1 MLELAGWYN
10 IEYVLRKKLARI
22 GFAIQ
27 RCVDGLG
34 GKIQAMGQFRTQKS
48 GGNWLI
54 AAAIAIVWLGTSG
67 LSVQGQE
74 SPSRVLELQPGLELT
89 LLAEHPDLVTPTG
102 IGVDSVGNLWV
113 VACHTHFRPEGYVG
127 PEHDEVWIFDST
139 GKNRRLFYN
148 RTKTTMQLLL
158 EGSAAGPSNFEEASG
173 WVYLAQRDRILRV
186 RDTDGDGV
194 GDQEETIA
202 ALDTV
207 ADYPHNGLSGM
218 AWHTDG
224 GLIFSLGENFGKD
237 WVLRGADGRELR
249 GRGEGG
255 VFHCARDGKGLR
267 RIAQGFW
274 NPFGLWMRQDGV
286 LFAAENDP
294 GSRPPCRLLHVVE
307 GGDYGFQYVYGSA
320 SVHPFVCWNG
330 ELRGTLGM
338 IHPCGEGPCA
348 VVGLGGGVMVPSWSN
363 HCIDYF
369 PLHWKGATLQSQ
381 RIELLRGSDLFRP
394 VAMVAGLPRK
404 GDRGIDF
411 YFTDWVSPSYEL
423 HGMGRLWKLRIDPE
437 QATWM
442 QPQVEPKTPQAL
454 QADAWLGR
462 ENGGGSQ
469 EQREE
474 LFRAIE
480 GSDPFLAHA
489 AIVALGR
496 EAKGWE
502 LGQVQALPLGRR
514 LATLVALRKSDFEN
528 PKWVQGL
535 WSDRDIE
542 IRFECLRWVSDG
554 VFKECLPQVESMLT
568 DAGLEY
574 RLFEAAL
581 AAYNTLQGKASA
593 GVTEPG
599 VLVERILSK
608 DLPPAIQA
616 YALRLVP
623 AGFEGLSLEL
633 LDGLW
638 DRGDEGLRR
647 EVVRTLAMRK
657 NPASAQKLL
666 AYAKDVALPEDLRL
680 DAIAGLVNVQEA
692 DLLVEL
698 RGLLDPKAGSSPAV
712 LAEVQRVMRGGAS
725 ASREGSGLQD
735 AGLQDVAVRKAR
747 LERMIAQGQVQAGD
761 VQRGRRIFFHSST
774 VACSQCHRHEGRG
787 NVVGPELSLVGRQG
801 TAKELLQSIM
811 EPNRDVAP
819 QFYTTALELADGT
832 TFTGILL
839 RSSSTEVYRNNFGDE
854 VSFQKRDILQRKEL
868 RSSMMPSGLLD
879 TLSDEEVIDLL
890 AFLEQSK

>member
-1 MLELAGWYN
+1 
-10 IEYVLRKKLARI
+10 
-22 GFAIQ
+22 
-27 RCVDGLG
+27 
-34 GKIQAMGQFRTQKS
+34 MGQF
-48 GGNWLI
+48 GNLKFGSHRLMVM
-54 AAAIAIVWLGTSG
+54 AIAIAWLGPCG
-67 LSVQGQE
+67 LSVKGQE
-74 SPSRVLELQPGLELT
+74 SLQHGLELQTGVELT

-102 IGVDSVGNLWV
+102 IGVDAAGNLWV

-127 PEHDEVWIFDST
+127 PEHDEVLIFDSN

-158 EGSAAGPSNFEEASG
+158 ERSASGPSNEDALSG

-194 GDQEETIA
+194 GDREETIA

-207 ADYPHNGLSGM
+207 TDYPHNGLSGM

-255 VFHCARDGKGLR
+255 VFYCARDGKGLR

-286 LFAAENDP
+286 LLAAENDP

-307 GGDYGFQYVYGSA
+307 GGDYGFQYVYGSG

-348 VVGLGGGVMVPSWSN
+348 VVGLGGGVLVPSWSN

-381 RIELLRGSDLFRP
+381 RIELLRGNDLFRP
-394 VAMVAGLPRK
+394 VAMAAGLPSK
-404 GDRGIDF
+404 GESKLEF

-442 QPQVEPKTPQAL
+442 QPQVDQKTPQAV
-454 QADAWLGR
+454 QAEAWLR
-462 ENGGGSQ
+462 LKNEVLSQ
-469 EQREE
+469 EQCED
-474 LFRAIE
+474 LFIAIE
-480 GSDPFLAHA
+480 SGDDPFLAHA
-489 AIVALGR
+489 ATVALGR
-496 EAKGWE
+496 VAKGWE
-502 LGQVQALPLGRR
+502 LGQVQSLQLERR

-528 PKWVQGL
+528 PKWVRGM

-554 VFKECLPQVESMLT
+554 VFKEFLPQVEAMLT

-593 GVTEPG
+593 GVTEPAL
-599 VLVERILSK
+599 LVERILSK
-608 DLPPAIQA
+608 DVPPAIQA

-623 AGFEGLSLEL
+623 AGFEGLSFEL
-633 LDGLW
+633 LQGLW
-638 DRGDEGLRR
+638 DRKDEGLRR

-657 NPASAQKLL
+657 NPDSAKRLL
-666 AYAKDVALPEDLRL
+666 SYAKDVSLPEELRL
-680 DAIAGLVNVQEA
+680 DAIAGLANAQDSE
-692 DLLVEL
+692 LFVEL
-698 RGLLDPKAGSSPAV
+698 QGLLDPKVGSSPGV
-712 LAEVQRVMRGGAS
+712 LAEVRRVIRSGAS
-725 ASREGSGLQD
+725 GSKED
-735 AGLQDVAVRKAR
+735 VALQDVSVRKER
-747 LERMIAQGQVQAGD
+747 LERLIAQGQVQSGD
-761 VQRGRRIFFHSST
+761 AQRGRRIFFHSAT
-774 VACSQCHRHEGRG
+774 TACSQCHRHEGRG

>member
-1 MLELAGWYN
+1 MGRQRKLKFGGHRLVVLGLAMFWVGS
-10 IEYVLRKKLARI
+10 
-22 GFAIQ
+22 
-27 RCVDGLG
+27 C
-34 GKIQAMGQFRTQKS
+34 AMWVR
-48 GGNWLI
+48 
-54 AAAIAIVWLGTSG
+54 
-67 LSVQGQE
+67 GQE
-74 SPSRVLELQPGLELT
+74 TLQPGVELT

-102 IGVDSVGNLWV
+102 IGVDGRGDLWV
-113 VACHTHFRPEGYVG
+113 VACHTHFRPEGYEG
-127 PEHDEVWIFDST
+127 PEHDEVLVFDSK
-139 GKNRRLFYN
+139 GQNRRVFYN

-158 EGSAAGPSNFEEASG
+158 EGSAASSVPGGESSG

-194 GDQEETIA
+194 GDREETVA

-237 WVLRGADGRELR
+237 WVLRGSDGRELR

-255 VFHCARDGKGLR
+255 VFHCTRDGKELR

-274 NPFGLWMRQDGV
+274 NPFGLWMRHDGV

-294 GSRPPCRLLHVVE
+294 GSRPPCRLLQVVE
-307 GGDYGFQYVYGSA
+307 GGDYGFQYVYGGA

-381 RIELLRGSDLFRP
+381 RIELLRGNDLFRP
-394 VAMVAGLPRK
+394 VAMVAGLPRE
-404 GDRGIDF
+404 GDRGIEYF
-411 YFTDWVSPSYEL
+411 FTDWVSPSYEL

-442 QPQVEPKTPQAL
+442 QPQVEAKPPQAL
-454 QADAWLGR
+454 QAEAWLVPR
-462 ENGGGSQ
+462 EGALREVQ
-469 EQREE
+469 IEE
-474 LFRAIE
+474 LFQAIE
-480 GSDPFLAHA
+480 GEDPFLAHA
-489 AIVALGR
+489 ATVALGR
-496 EAKGWE
+496 EVKGWD
-502 LGQVQALPLGRR
+502 LGVVQALPEGRR
-514 LATLVALRKSDFEN
+514 LATLVALRKCDFEN
-528 PKWVQGL
+528 TKWVRGM
-535 WSDRDIE
+535 WADRATE
-542 IRFECLRWVSDG
+542 IRFECLRWISDG
-554 VFKECLPQVESMLT
+554 VFKEFLPQVEELLT

-581 AAYNTLQGKASA
+581 ATYNTLQGKASA
-593 GVTEPG
+593 GVTEPT
-599 VLVERILSK
+599 VLLERVLSK
-608 DLPPAIQA
+608 DVPPGIQA

-623 AGFEGLSLEL
+623 AGHEGLSLEL
-633 LDGLW
+633 LQGLW

-657 NPASAQKLL
+657 SPEGARKLL
-666 AYAKDVALPEDLRL
+666 GYAKDATLPEGLRL
-680 DAIAGLVNVQEA
+680 DAIAGLVDAQEA
-692 DLLVEL
+692 ELLVEL
-698 RGLLDPKAGSSPAV
+698 RALLDPKVGGSPAI
-712 LAEVQRVMRGGAS
+712 LAEVQRVTRSGVVES
-725 ASREGSGLQD
+725 NEGIAAQNVTV
-735 AGLQDVAVRKAR
+735 QDVAERRER
-747 LERMIAQGQVQAGD
+747 LERLIAQGRVQAGD
-761 VQRGRRIFFHSST
+761 AQRGRRIFFHSAM

-801 TAKELLQSIM
+801 TAKELLQSIL

-819 QFYTTALELADGT
+819 QFYTTALQLADGT

-854 VSFQKRDILQRKEL
+854 VSFQKRDILERKEL

-879 TLSDEEVIDLL
+879 SLSDEEVIDLL